1 MRGRLPSIL
10 FVLAAGTF
18 GASCGSDSNPSS
30 PSGPSDLVSIRVV
43 DNAGNMSF
51 APEVVTASVGQ
62 TIRFAN
68 LDDET
73 HAIVSDTPGVFA
85 VPQFEAGQQSASF
98 SIHSAG
104 TVAYHC
110 TIHPGMVGSILVT
123 N

>member
-10 FVLAAGTF
+10 FVLAAGIF
-18 GASCGSDSNPSS
+18 AAACGSDSN

-51 APEVVTASVGQ
+51 APEVATVSVGQ

-68 LDDET
+68 LDDEA
-73 HAIVSDTPGVFA
+73 HAIVSDTPGLFTL
-85 VPQFEAGQQSASF
+85 PQFEAGQQSASF
-98 SIHSAG
+98 SIHTAG